1 MSKSMDTIV
10 EQIDPARTVDETER
24 RAINAF
30 NQFRIPKVR
39 LDTFNEFQSTV
50 SRFVRQVENA
60 ILGLPASFP
69 VNEKMDFSHAHSLL
83 KKKYGNDG
91 EKVACNMAMRGVDGG
106 LNRVL
111 RVLLDELVTE
121 YSLREIESRIGVW
134 WNGLSLEEKFSVSE
148 EYVAKYGYLWS
159 DDVVDG
165 GAPRLRAYF
174 PKFLAKHLLVIRGI
188 RQSIR

>member
-1 MSKSMDTIV
+1 MSKSLDTIL

-24 RAINAF
+24 RATDAF
-30 NQFRIPKVR
+30 ISFSVPKVR
-39 LDTFNEFQSTV
+39 LDTFAEFQGTV

-60 ILGLPASFP
+60 ILGSSASFP
-69 VNEKMDFSHAHSLL
+69 VNEKMDFYHAHRLL

-111 RVLLDELVTE
+111 RVLLDQLVAE

-134 WNGLSLEEKFSVSE
+134 WNGLSIKEKLAVSD
-148 EYVAKYGYLWS
+148 EYVAKYGYLWPA
-159 DDVVDG
+159 DVVDG

-174 PKFLAKHLLVIRGI
+174 PKFLAKHPLLTRNMRQTIR
-188 RQSIR
+188 